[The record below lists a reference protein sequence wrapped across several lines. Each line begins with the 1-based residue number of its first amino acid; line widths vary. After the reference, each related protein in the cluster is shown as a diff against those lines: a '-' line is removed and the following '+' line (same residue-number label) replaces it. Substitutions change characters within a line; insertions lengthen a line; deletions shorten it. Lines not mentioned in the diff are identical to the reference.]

1 MNILSHYTR
10 IYIVNE
16 DDILTIACVAERFR
30 RVFRPFEAFF
40 AFWRRKIGASATLME
55 AAGRGRGGEK
65 GEGLPAN
72 PMILKNAPLTLSR
85 LDKFTV

>member
-16 DDILTIACVAERFR
+16 DDILTIACVAERFG

-65 GEGLPAN
+65 RKRLPAN
-72 PMILKNAPLTLSR
+72 PMILKHAPLTLSR
-85 LDKFTV
+85 LDKITV